1 MNSPKSLA
9 ASSLLTLGKMI
20 TSDPGFQLAG
30 VVTFWYVVSCK
41 ESITRMISS
50 KLRPQEAFQK
60 NEHKV
65 KQTNLC
71 LFFYRIDENQANNVR
86 RIDDEDSSHG
96 QRKLGLLVF
105 RSIVLVSKHAVK
117 SGDFALRI
125 HNDGKVHLDI
135 VDLFNVLIMQPTT

>member
-1 MNSPKSLA
+1 M
-9 ASSLLTLGKMI
+9 
-20 TSDPGFQLAG
+20 
-30 VVTFWYVVSCK
+30 
-41 ESITRMISS
+41 
-50 KLRPQEAFQK
+50 
-60 NEHKV
+60 